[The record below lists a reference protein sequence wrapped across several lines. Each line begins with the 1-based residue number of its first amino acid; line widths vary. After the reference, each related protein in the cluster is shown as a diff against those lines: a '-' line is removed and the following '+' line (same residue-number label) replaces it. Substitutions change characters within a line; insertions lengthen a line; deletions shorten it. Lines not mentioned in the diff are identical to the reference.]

1 MILIVGTLLNIRL
14 ANQEIKSLLHFLPI
28 FGEIGVKCRKKNFG
42 DVIDCGREA
51 FYILHEE
58 EGFQNIESHLVAKC
72 AFGLKDVVLNLG
84 LQTALNTLIHIAETH
99 NAGEVVIL
107 VGFGNLLGDGQKRTF
122 SDRLLLAG
130 ESIVLAQL
138 NDCSLNEVELIIDER
153 EIYGE
158 LLGTLIPAYKLAVV
172 AEIEEALH
180 DVLLPGV
187 DFAKFSLR
195 FLFLFKKT
203 ALDHFV
209 GVSTCEV
216 DAGCEAS
223 LNTREVILLLFLK
236 VAERSVDVHLR
247 SHHEGG
253 ASAGFVN

>member
-58 EGFQNIESHLVAKC
+58 EGFQNIESHFVTKC

-99 NAGEVVIL
+99 NAGKIVIL
-107 VGFGNLLGDGQKRTF
+107 IGFGNLLGDGQKRTF
-122 SDRLLLAG
+122 THRLLLSG

-138 NDCSLNEVELIIDER
+138 YNRSLNEVKLIIDER
-153 EIYGE
+153 EIYGK
-158 LLGTLIPAYKLAVV
+158 LLCALIPADKLAVV
-172 AEIEEALH
+172 PEIEEALH
-180 DVLLPGV
+180 DVLLFGI
-187 DFAKFSLR
+187 DFAKYSLR
-195 FLFLFKKT
+195 FRFLFKKT

-209 GVSTCEV
+209 GVRTCKV